1 MLEKIRLMD
10 ELINTKIAEYNKL
23 LTMATS
29 MTATNDGM
37 PHGTDVSRKV
47 ENSAIKLAELSKDID
62 QQIDMYVDHKNEI
75 CRLLEKL
82 PALQYGVLHKY
93 YVLNQPWKQ
102 VAEEMGY
109 SEVQIWRI
117 RKKAV
122 ENLKNV
128 IECNVKK

>member
-1 MLEKIRLMD
+1 
-10 ELINTKIAEYNKL
+10 
-23 LTMATS
+23 MATS

-62 QQIDMYVDHKNEI
+62 QQIDKYVDHKNKI
-75 CRLLEKL
+75 CRLLERL
-82 PALQYGVLHKY
+82 PAKEYGVLHRH

-122 ENLKNV
+122 ENLKDV